1 MDGDEPQGEWE
12 WKQPEE
18 ERSAG
23 SIESVVRAVKENVN
37 IDEDGYETVRRPS
50 PRTLGQYMSEIFAVE
65 AEGSGES
72 SKEEQSKN

>member
-1 MDGDEPQGEWE
+1 VDGDEPQGEWE